1 MPATPAADPNADKH
15 ELVICVG
22 SACYARGN
30 ARTVPA
36 VQAFLR
42 EQGLQDEVSVTATL
56 CQNQCRQGP
65 NLCLDG
71 ECLCGVSPES
81 VTEVLESRLKGA
93 GA

>member
-1 MPATPAADPNADKH
+1 MPALPGPDNDKH

-36 VQAFLR
+36 VQEFLR
-42 EQGLQDEVSVTATL
+42 EQGLQDEVRVTATL

-65 NLCLDG
+65 NLNIDG
-71 ECLCGVSPES
+71 KCFCGVEPTALIELLD
-81 VTEVLESRLKGA
+81 ERLG
-93 GA
+93 

>member
-1 MPATPAADPNADKH
+1 MPAMPAPDEKRGKH

-42 EQGLQDEVSVTATL
+42 ERGLQDEVQVTATL

-71 ECLCGVSPES
+71 ECLCSVSPES
-81 VTEVLESRLKGA
+81 VAEVLESRLNA